1 MAINIK
7 VNEPTD
13 APKEI
18 KIKVSEPTKAEP
30 QLSMELKARRTL
42 DGNVMIFDHKEI
54 DIVLMPSKKK
64 ILAFAKDRM
73 NDEVYE
79 AQERLF
85 HFLRRKGVIELE
97 SVQGGTVYSSM
108 EAKIAESK
116 DYNPFQVALFSVGKF
131 IEEERPYFEYET
143 AYEDAEEKRLTEPG
157 PEDSTDFDPERH
169 ATSKGSLRPGVR
181 PYGIAAVY
189 RI

>member
-1 MAINIK
+1 MAIKIK
-7 VNEPTD
+7 VTEPPNS
-13 APKEI
+13 PKEI
-18 KIKVSEPTKAEP
+18 KIKVSEPRPEKP
-30 QLSMELKARRTL
+30 QLSMELMARRTL

-54 DIVLMPSKKK
+54 DIVLMPTKKK

-73 NDEVYE
+73 SAEVYE
-79 AQERLF
+79 AQDRLF
-85 HFLRRKGVIELE
+85 HFLRRKGVIEVD
-97 SVQGGTVYSSM
+97 SIQGGNIYSSM

-116 DYNPFQVALFSVGKF
+116 DYNPFQIALFSVGKF
-131 IEEERPYFEYET
+131 IEEERPYFEYER
-143 AYEDAEEKRLTEPG
+143 AFERAEEERLTEPG

-169 ATSKGSLRPGVR
+169 AHTKGSLRPGVK